1 MDQAGHRRDVD
12 DHAAA
17 LCFQQRCEH
26 AATTHDAEQIDV
38 DDPLPVVHRC
48 FVDRAALRDAGIVE
62 QQIDAAE
69 LFDHLFARADQVRI
83 AAHVTMDVERLSTE
97 RTQRAQR
104 LCAARVIEIADAD
117 AAAVARVVFG
127 QCTAEPGCA
136 AGDENALTL
145 HPSLSFSSCADS
157 LAYLPSS
164 TRAIMPRRS
173 EEHTSELQSLMR

>member
-1 MDQAGHRRDVD
+1 MLFR
-12 DHAAA
+12 
-17 LCFQQRCEH
+17 
-26 AATTHDAEQIDV
+26 T
-38 DDPLPVVHRC
+38 VVHLF
-48 FVDRAALRDAGIVE
+48 FVDRAALRDACIVE

-69 LFDHLFARADQVRI
+69 LFDHLFARADQVRL

-145 HPSLSFSSCADS
+145 HPSL
-157 LAYLPSS
+157 
-164 TRAIMPRRS
+164 RS
-173 EEHTSELQSLMR
+173 EEHTSELQSLMRISYAVFCLK

>member
-1 MDQAGHRRDVD
+1 
-12 DHAAA
+12 
-17 LCFQQRCEH
+17 
-26 AATTHDAEQIDV
+26 
-38 DDPLPVVHRC
+38 
-48 FVDRAALRDAGIVE
+48 
-62 QQIDAAE
+62 
-69 LFDHLFARADQVRI
+69 
-83 AAHVTMDVERLSTE
+83 MDVERLSTE

-164 TRAIMPRRS
+164 TRAIMPRCTASGPSARRSTRAVAYSAASGKSCDRPAAPWIWIASLTTCSSTFGATTLIAERS
-173 EEHTSELQSLMR
+173 EEHTSELQSLMRNPY